1 VFVQSV
7 QSRVVE
13 DDLTH
18 IPTMWWF
25 PSGRDNGSGW
35 RFDAVGLLAVIG
47 EATLEHQAQPL
58 TSTWLCLLPRLIP
71 APQVLLKS
79 KRPTRLP
86 AKQAV
91 IVGVYSGTRIDELN
105 FYPNLIHP
113 LGSLRHLEVRE
124 YTITRRSGERDIE
137 SRATEVQSRRKLV
150 FVRLFAPLNI
160 ITIISFLATL
170 LLIVWSCL
178 IHDAVAAIAL
188 GLMAL
193 TSFLAGWGLWWD
205 PELSIRPT
213 NASVVAGDVVIRS
226 REGAFIV
233 VHCSEEIARELY
245 TGTEEAKYR
254 LGNRSFKALVG
265 IATLAL
271 MIAVVLL
278 GNCSWTMQAAVGITY
293 IVLNGAYWVAALLPE
308 RWTWDISH
316 YKVDR
321 NPEQT
326 GALARQEGDDGI
338 RPNYTRTLWY
348 TVQATKQ
355 IGWITTSGA
364 APNTDAWKKWLQLAY
379 QNCNNPSWD
388 AIGEKDRLMREHVE
402 EIQGN

>member
-1 VFVQSV
+1 MS
-7 QSRVVE
+7 
-13 DDLTH
+13 
-18 IPTMWWF
+18 WF
-25 PSGRDNGSGW
+25 PSGKDDGSGW
-35 RFDAVGLLAVIG
+35 RLDAVGLLAVIG
-47 EATLEHQAQPL
+47 EATLEQQAQPL
-58 TSTWLCLLPRLIP
+58 TSTWFCLLPRLIP

-86 AKQAV
+86 AKPAV

-113 LGSLRHLEVRE
+113 LGSLRPLEVRE
-124 YTITRRSGERDIE
+124 YTITRSGDIE
-137 SRATEVQSRRKLV
+137 SRPTEVTSGRKLV

-160 ITIISFLATL
+160 ITLISFLATL

-178 IHDAVAAIAL
+178 IHDAVAVIAL

-193 TSFLAGWGLWWD
+193 TSFLVGWGLWWD

-213 NASVVAGDVVIRS
+213 NASVVAGDVVIRT

-265 IATLAL
+265 TATLAL

-278 GNCSWTMQAAVGITY
+278 GNCSWTMQAAIGITY

-308 RWTWDISH
+308 HWTWDISH

-321 NPEQT
+321 THPEE
-326 GALARQEGDDGI
+326 GGSAHREGDDGI
-338 RPNYTRTLWY
+338 KPNYTRTLWY

-355 IGWITTSGA
+355 IRWITTSGA

-379 QNCNNPSWD
+379 EHCNDPSWD
-388 AIGEKDRLMREHVE
+388 AIGVKDRLMREHVE
-402 EIQGN
+402 GQG

>member
-1 VFVQSV
+1 
-7 QSRVVE
+7 
-13 DDLTH
+13 
-18 IPTMWWF
+18 MWWF

-58 TSTWLCLLPRLIP
+58 TSAWLCLLPRLIP

-91 IVGVYSGTRIDELN
+91 IVGVHSGTRIDELN

-113 LGSLRHLEVRE
+113 LGSLRPLEVRE
-124 YTITRRSGERDIE
+124 YKITRRSESGDGDIE
-137 SRATEVQSRRKLV
+137 SRPTEVPSRRKLV

-213 NASVVAGDVVIRS
+213 NASVVEGDVVIRT
-226 REGAFIV
+226 REGAFLV
-233 VHCSEEIARELY
+233 VHCREEIARELY

-278 GNCSWTMQAAVGITY
+278 GNCSWTMQAATGITY
-293 IVLNGAYWVAALLPE
+293 IVLNGAYWVAALLPD

-316 YKVDR
+316 YKV
-321 NPEQT
+321 EM
-326 GALARQEGDDGI
+326 LARHDDGI
-338 RPNYTRTLWY
+338 NSNYTKTLWY
-348 TVQATKQ
+348 TVQATKE

-364 APNTDAWKKWLQLAY
+364 APNTGAWKKWLDLAY
-379 QNCNNPSWD
+379 QNRHDPNWN

-402 EIQGN
+402 EIKGS